1 MHWQEDDGMHYVMP
15 GIPPTPE
22 EIERMTLEY
31 QKNIRNSPVFDAW
44 VEEFG
49 LEKAE
54 ELLKDFRV
62 EIRL

>member
-31 QKNIRNSPVFDAW
+31 QKNIRSSPVFDAW